1 MNCQLEKPKVIPR
14 HIAARAAIVASFS
27 IVLAG
32 AFPVWLLYAFILTA
46 RLTH

>member
-1 MNCQLEKPKVIPR
+1 MNCQLETPTTIPR
-14 HIAARAAIVASFS
+14 HIAARVAILASFS

-32 AFPVWLLYAFILTA
+32 AFPVWMLYAFIFTA